1 MPWSIYDGGG
11 QRKYLTRLETDR
23 FLAAARTQPAII
35 YGFCWFITATGC
47 RISEALAMTPA
58 NFDFEA
64 QQVVIES
71 LKKREKRVFRAIPL
85 PAKFLDW
92 LKKGLSQGAFDAGR
106 LWPWSRM
113 TAYRRI
119 IEVMEAAKIPGGC
132 ATPKGLRHAF
142 GVRAIQSGVPLNMVQ
157 RWLGHADMKTTAIY
171 TSATG
176 PEERA
181 IAARTWLD
189 QDARYEPGPTR
200 PPHPSTPRHYGPIAT
215 PKANEEL
222 QELCEQIKQSIKS
235 DEIRARIPAHE
246 LESACEVLQFWLF
259 CNTVFRENSF
269 I

>member
-11 QRKYLTRLETDR
+11 QRKYLTRAETDR
-23 FLAAARTQPAII
+23 FLAAARQQPATI

-71 LKKREKRVFRAIPL
+71 LKKREKRVFRAVPL

-92 LKKGLSQGAFDAGR
+92 LKKGLEHGLFDKQR

-119 IEVMEAAKIPGGC
+119 VEVMAEARIRGGC

-181 IAARTWLD
+181 IAARTWLE
-189 QDARYEPGPTR
+189 QDARYESFPKEPGNPAR
-200 PPHPSTPRHYGPIAT
+200 PRHYRPMTTSEGESNLRQLFD
-215 PKANEEL
+215 KL
-222 QELCEQIKQSIKS
+222 KQSIETEQFSGEKS
-235 DEIRARIPAHE
+235 TDN
-246 LESACEVLQFWLF
+246 LESSCALLQFWLY
-259 CNTVFRENSF
+259 CNSIFHENSST
-269 I
+269 